1 MEITKNNQDS
11 FLLVAKQADVA
22 INPDKEVKADV
33 VLQSGLEHTYKPT
46 KEQILFDGPGEY
58 EVKNTMIDA
67 VALQKTTG
75 FVVTSSGLRISF
87 IDTDEN
93 NLDESQIEALGNPDI
108 LIIRAF
114 GEKAESLNKLI
125 SELEPSIVIPFGYNE
140 AQLKSLSAEFG
151 KGITR
156 NPKLKVSKK
165 DVSIENQQLIV
176 LE

>member
-11 FLLVAKQADVA
+11 FLLVTKQVDVA
-22 INPDKEVKADV
+22 VNPTTETKAGV
-33 VLQSGLEHTYKPT
+33 VLQTSQDHAFKVN

-58 EVKNTMIDA
+58 ELKNTMVDA
-67 VALQKTTG
+67 VGLKKTTG
-75 FVVTSSGLRISF
+75 FVVTSAGLRVSF
-87 IDTDEN
+87 VDTDEN

-108 LIIRAF
+108 LIIRVF

-125 SELEPSIVIPFGYNE
+125 SELEPSIVIPFGYTE
-140 AQLKSLSAEFG
+140 DQLKSLAAEFG
-151 KGITR
+151 KDITR

>member
-11 FLLVAKQADVA
+11 FLLVTKQVDVA
-22 INPDKEVKADV
+22 INPVAETKAGV
-33 VLQSGLEHTYKPT
+33 VLQTNPDTTFQPT

-67 VALQKTTG
+67 VGLKKTTG
-75 FVVTSSGLRISF
+75 YAITSAGLRVSF

-93 NLDESQIEALGNPDI
+93 NLDESQIELLGSPDI
-108 LIIRAF
+108 LIIKVF
-114 GEKAESLNKLI
+114 GDKAESLNKLI
-125 SELEPSIVIPFGYNE
+125 SELEPSIVVPFGYTE
-140 AQLKSLSAEFG
+140 DQLKSLSSEFG
-151 KGITR
+151 KDITR
-156 NPKLKVSKK
+156 SPKLKVSKK

>member
-11 FLLVAKQADVA
+11 FLLVSKQLDLA
-22 INPDKEVKADV
+22 INPTTESKAEV
-33 VLQSGLEHTYKPT
+33 VLQTSQEHSYTPS

-67 VALQKTTG
+67 VALRKTTG
-75 FVVTSSGLRISF
+75 FVVTFAGLRVSF
-87 IDTDEN
+87 VDADEN

-108 LIIRAF
+108 LIIRVF

-125 SELEPSIVIPFGYNE
+125 GELEPSIVVPFGYNDD
-140 AQLKSLSAEFG
+140 QLKSLSAEFG
-151 KGITR
+151 KEITR
-156 NPKLKVSKK
+156 TPKLKVSKK